1 MKRSKGV
8 AALGVGVILVLVLL
22 TGFAVE
28 LAKSQ
33 AASKRHLEKSAHQR
47 AVLVS
52 GLIDAVFQQTT
63 HIGVDARNA
72 LSAPHVTRSELDDV
86 DSAKRYVV
94 LLDADGGLIA
104 HSDGFT
110 AADRAALN
118 RPAIVRMVSGGRSWA
133 IGDVGPG
140 HVVDL
145 VSTFD
150 GARGRRILVTA
161 VPLASLGGFI
171 ATELRKV
178 PGVTSQHQLVVDGRG
193 VVVSSTV
200 ADRPMGYVFHTAAQR
215 QALSGGAGVV
225 HGANGVRYYDSVPLA
240 NTSWKLLLT
249 VPTSTFF
256 APVRGF
262 RHWLPW
268 IIFAAFGVVAVVAL
282 VLVGRSIRTAARI
295 RVTNAELSVANAE
308 LSATQASLEE
318 VNGTLAVT
326 NSALERSNDELERQ
340 ARELVRSNT
349 ELDQF
354 ASIASHDLQEPLR
367 KVRTFTERISETEA
381 SNLTERGADYLRRAN
396 ASAERMQILI
406 EDLLRFSRVSTQGR
420 PFSAVDLNAV
430 GRDVLD
436 DLSAQVER
444 AGATVNVGPLPTINA
459 DPSQMRQLLQN
470 LISNALKFQR
480 EGVPSVVDVEATVDS
495 GWMTMTVKD
504 NGIGFDP
511 QYSRRIFRVFERLHG
526 RGTYPGTGIG
536 LALCCKIA
544 ERHGGTIVATGVPDQ
559 GATFTVTMQTER
571 TEAVSDAP
579 APGRADDRNVFS
591 GGSSDREE
599 PYVTA

>member
-1 MKRSKGV
+1 MRRSQGV
-8 AALGVGVILVLVLL
+8 AALVAGGVLVLAVL
-22 TGFAVE
+22 TAFAVE
-28 LAKSQ
+28 LAQSQ
-33 AASKRHLEKSAHQR
+33 AASKRHLENNAHQR

-63 HIGVDARNA
+63 HIGVDARTA
-72 LSAPHVTRSELDDV
+72 LSAPQVTRSELDDV
-86 DSAKRYVV
+86 DSAKEYVA
-94 LLDADGGLIA
+94 LLDAHGGLIA

-110 AADRAALN
+110 AADRAALDGS
-118 RPAIVRMVSGGRSWA
+118 AIVNMVRGGRSWA
-133 IGDVGPG
+133 ISDVGRG

-145 VSTFD
+145 ISTID

-161 VPLASLGGFI
+161 VPLASLSAFI
-171 ATELRKV
+171 ASELHKV

-200 ADRPMGYVFHTAAQR
+200 ADRPAGYVFHTAAQR
-215 QALSGGAGVV
+215 QVLAGGAGIV
-225 HGANGVRYYDSVPLA
+225 HSANGVRYYDSVPLA
-240 NTSWKLLLT
+240 NTNWKLLLT
-249 VPTSTFF
+249 VPTSAFF
-256 APVRGF
+256 APVSGF

-268 IIFAAFGVVAVVAL
+268 VIFAAFGIVAMVAL
-282 VLVGRSIRTAARI
+282 MLVGRSIRTAARI
-295 RVTNAELSVANAE
+295 RVTNAQLSATNAE
-308 LSATQASLEE
+308 LFSTQQSLQE
-318 VNGTLAVT
+318 VNETLAVT
-326 NSALERSNDELERQ
+326 NSALERSNDELERH

-367 KVRTFTERISETEA
+367 KVRTFTERISATEA
-381 SNLTERGADYLRRAN
+381 ANLSERGVDYLRRAN

-420 PFSAVDLNAV
+420 PFTSVDLNAV
-430 GRDVLD
+430 ARDVLD
-436 DLSAQVER
+436 DLFAQLER
-444 AGATVNVGPLPTINA
+444 EGATVTIGTLPTINA
-459 DPSQMRQLLQN
+459 DASQMRQLLQN

-480 EGVPSVVDVEATVDS
+480 EGVPCRVDVEATVDS
-495 GWMTMTVKD
+495 GWMTLVVKD
-504 NGIGFDP
+504 NGIGFEP

-536 LALCCKIA
+536 LALCRKIA
-544 ERHGGTIVATGVPDQ
+544 ERHGGTIVAVGVPDE

-579 APGRADDRNVFS
+579 EPSRAADRTA
-591 GGSSDREE
+591 GGWTDREE